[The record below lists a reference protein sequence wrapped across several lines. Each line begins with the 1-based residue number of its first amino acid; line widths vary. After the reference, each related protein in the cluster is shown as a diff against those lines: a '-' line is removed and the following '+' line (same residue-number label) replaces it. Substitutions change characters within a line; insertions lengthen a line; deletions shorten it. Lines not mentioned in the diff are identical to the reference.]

1 MKHGLLFL
9 ALFFVQNAF
18 ALYGAKVEVASEG
31 YVVSLINNGK
41 NFCNGVLIS
50 PTKVLTAGH
59 CIDMQ
64 GQEGFDNSH
73 GLIYEPEKLIV
84 KVGAMNIRA
93 RAVTL
98 SQSYFEGLGY
108 NAEDLALIEL
118 SAPVKNVKPITLA
131 RKVDLV
137 NQTAV
142 TLIARNKKVSGVL
155 SFARSYGAVAALF
168 IDKASG
174 ACLGDS
180 GGAVVINKNG
190 EPKLA
195 GILMYSGEETCM
207 RKTGYAYFPKVQ
219 F

>member
-9 ALFFVQNAF
+9 SLFFVQNAF
-18 ALYGAKVEVASEG
+18 ALYGARVEVATES
-31 YVVSLINNGK
+31 YVVSLHNGGK
-41 NFCNGVLIS
+41 IFCSGVLIS

-59 CIDMQ
+59 CIDVQ
-64 GQEGFDNSH
+64 GQEEFGNSH
-73 GLIYEPEKLIV
+73 GLVYEPEKLIV
-84 KVGAMNIRA
+84 KVGGLNVRA

-98 SQSYFEGLGY
+98 SSSYFEGVGFD
-108 NAEDLALIEL
+108 AEDLALIEL
-118 SAPVKNVKPITLA
+118 STPVKNVKPITLA
-131 RKVDLV
+131 RKIDLV
-137 NQTAV
+137 NQTKV

-155 SFARSYGAVAALF
+155 SFARSYGAVTALF

-180 GGAVVINKNG
+180 GGAIVLNKNG

-195 GILMYSGEETCM
+195 GILMYSGEQTCM
-207 RKTGYAYFPKVQ
+207 RKTSFGYFPKAQ

>member
-18 ALYGAKVEVASEG
+18 ALYGAKVEVSNDG
-31 YVVSLINNGK
+31 HVVSLYNNGK

-59 CIDMQ
+59 CIDLQ
-64 GQEGFDNSH
+64 GQEEFSNSH

-84 KVGAMNIRA
+84 KVGAANIRA

-98 SQSYFEGLGY
+98 SQSYFEGLGFD
-108 NAEDLALIEL
+108 AEDLALIEL
-118 SAPVKNVKPITLA
+118 STPVKNVKPIALA
-131 RKVDLV
+131 RKNEIV
-137 NQTAV
+137 NQTKV
-142 TLIARNKKVSGVL
+142 TLIARNKKVSGVI
-155 SFARSYGAVAALF
+155 SFARSYGAVTAVF

-180 GGAVVINKNG
+180 GGAIVINKNG

-195 GILMYSGEETCM
+195 GILMYSGEETCI
-207 RKTGYAYFPKVQ
+207 RKTGYGYFPKAQ

>member
-9 ALFFVQNAF
+9 TLFFVQNAF
-18 ALYGAKVEVASEG
+18 ALYGAKVEVSNDG
-31 YVVSLINNGK
+31 YVVSLHNNGK
-41 NFCNGVLIS
+41 NFCNGVLIT

-59 CIDMQ
+59 CIDIQ
-64 GQEGFDNSH
+64 GQEEFGNSH

-84 KVGAMNIRA
+84 TVGGVNIRA

-98 SQSYFEGLGY
+98 SQSYFEGLGLD
-108 NAEDLALIEL
+108 AEDLALIEL
-118 SAPVKNVKPITLA
+118 SAPVKNVKPISLA

-137 NQTAV
+137 NQTKI
-142 TLIARNKKVSGVL
+142 TLITRNKKVSGVL
-155 SFARSYGAVAALF
+155 SLAKSYGPVTALF

-190 EPKLA
+190 ESKLA

-207 RKTGYAYFPKVQ
+207 KKTGYAYFPKVQ